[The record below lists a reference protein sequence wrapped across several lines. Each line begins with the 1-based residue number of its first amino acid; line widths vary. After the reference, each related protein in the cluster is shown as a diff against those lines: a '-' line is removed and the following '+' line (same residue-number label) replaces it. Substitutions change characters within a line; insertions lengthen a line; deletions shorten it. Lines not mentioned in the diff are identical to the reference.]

1 MSLIGKATGGGYFL
15 DRQISLREQ
24 PLRTLHASV
33 NHEGVRR
40 ATEGFA
46 EMPTERTDA
55 HPGQRGELIETDRFV
70 QPRFDVLDE
79 PAHLA
84 ARKAPTH
91 DRIAYAVLIER
102 ANARGDKK
110 GATASCVPNAST

>member
-1 MSLIGKATGGGYFL
+1 MSLIGKAAGGGYFL

-24 PLRTLHASV
+24 PLCTLDASV

-55 HPGQRGELIETDRFV
+55 HPGHRGELIETDRFV
-70 QPRFDVLDE
+70 QPRFDVLEE
-79 PAHLA
+79 PAKFDLVIN
-84 ARKAPTH
+84 R
-91 DRIAYAVLIER
+91 
-102 ANARGDKK
+102 
-110 GATASCVPNAST
+110 